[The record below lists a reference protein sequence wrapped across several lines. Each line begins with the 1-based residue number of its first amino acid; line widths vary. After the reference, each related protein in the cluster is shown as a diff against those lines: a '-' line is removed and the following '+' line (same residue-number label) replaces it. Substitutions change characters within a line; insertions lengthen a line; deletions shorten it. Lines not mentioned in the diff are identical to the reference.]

1 MIKKILIIIF
11 LLTSGITKASDTYL
25 DDLSVESIEA
35 VNVQSRPNSSFPEIL
50 QDIASRLPS
59 NTDAK
64 DADLVTYS
72 HEGTHFLSR
81 SSFADKHAIYIGKGY
96 KIYLPIPP
104 LKTADLFRKIPI
116 GERGKIY
123 ETYRNQG
130 NHYYWRMRPTMV
142 IEEWVSY
149 THGSIARQQLQLT
162 TRSETDRFCA
172 IMANYSWYLI
182 QLAEKIDYEHLQP
195 LKDFCAWNNAR
206 CVKIIPNWQSLFNK
220 QF

>member
-1 MIKKILIIIF
+1 MINKILAVI
-11 LLTSGITKASDTYL
+11 LLTSCISQASDVYIDNL
-25 DDLSVESIEA
+25 NSEFIKEVE
-35 VNVQSRPNSSFPEIL
+35 VQTRPNSGFPEIL

-64 DADLVTYS
+64 DSDLVTFS

-81 SSFADKHAIYIGKGY
+81 SSIADKHAIYIGKGY

-116 GERGKIY
+116 NERGKIY
-123 ETYRNQG
+123 ETYRRQG
-130 NHYYWRMRPTMV
+130 SHYYWKTRPTMV

-149 THGSIARQQLQLT
+149 THGSIARQQLQLA

-172 IMANYSWYLI
+172 IMANYSWHLI
-182 QLAEKIDYEHLQP
+182 QLAEKIDYEDLQP
-195 LKDFCAWNNAR
+195 LKDFCAWNNDR
-206 CVKIIPNWQSLFNK
+206 CIKTIPDWQILFNK